1 MPATAL
7 HRSESYLSRPVAP
20 FNAAGRTLFGPTRV
34 PRDGL
39 RIPPARLC
47 PPLCLKVL
55 CEPVDS
61 CLKLE
66 CAEKVLRFPVGTRVE
81 CEVFGGWHKGVVVKH
96 RYRKAS
102 VSYEIRLD
110 RSCRIVV
117 PHDDD
122 RSIRRA
128 ID

>member
-1 MPATAL
+1 MILINCAACA
-7 HRSESYLSRPVAP
+7 AP
-20 FNAAGRTLFGPTRV
+20 LAHNAPRCVRCSTRYCNKTCQM
-34 PRDGL
+34 RG
-39 RIPPARLC
+39 A
-47 PPLCLKVL
+47 
-55 CEPVDS
+55 
-61 CLKLE
+61 LE
-66 CAEKVLRFPVGTRVE
+66 CATEKVLRFPVGTRVE
-81 CEVFGGWHKGVVVKH
+81 CAVFGGWHKGVVVKH

-102 VSYEIRLD
+102 MSYEIRLD

>member
-1 MPATAL
+1 MRGA
-7 HRSESYLSRPVAP
+7 
-20 FNAAGRTLFGPTRV
+20 
-34 PRDGL
+34 
-39 RIPPARLC
+39 
-47 PPLCLKVL
+47 
-55 CEPVDS
+55 
-61 CLKLE
+61 LE
-66 CAEKVLRFPVGTRVE
+66 CATEKVLRFPVGTRVE
-81 CEVFGGWHKGVVVKH
+81 CAVFGGWHKGVVVKH

-102 VSYEIRLD
+102 MSYEIRLD